1 MSEGVVGLILLIVAF
16 LGLQCWW
23 ISRIVLFNPRGRREV
38 FRSTSLEKQRRHL
51 ESSYERF

>member
-1 MSEGVVGLILLIVAF
+1 MSEGVVGLILLVVAF

-23 ISRIVLFNPRGRREV
+23 ISRIVLFNPRRRQEA
-38 FRSTSLEKQRRHL
+38 FRSTSLEDQRRHL